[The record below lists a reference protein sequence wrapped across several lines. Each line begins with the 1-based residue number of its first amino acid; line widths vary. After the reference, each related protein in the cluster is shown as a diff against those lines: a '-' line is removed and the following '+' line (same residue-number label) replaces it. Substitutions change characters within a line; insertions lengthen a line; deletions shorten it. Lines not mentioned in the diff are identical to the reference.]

1 MSKKML
7 IAGACAMALLLLVGC
22 QADKKTADEKATES
36 TTSSFSAS
44 NEDTT
49 GTEEVTDEAIK
60 DDTEEV
66 INEVNSEGTEIV
78 EKVAEVQEKCG
89 NVSDDVEKE
98 QTDNPKST
106 GSTNHKSTGSTESK
120 QSGSTG
126 KSESYA
132 EPESTKQTA
141 THISTERET
150 PQPTTES
157 SKDTEAPKPTEQPK
171 PSIDIDGQI
180 TFAKEYATS
189 IGLTLDSTATDC
201 WDNPI
206 TVNAGK
212 ANVKGD
218 IKSRLNRYKNTEGFT
233 SVWVWAVKI
242 SDTEYELY
250 IGYA

>member
-7 IAGACAMALLLLVGC
+7 IAGACVMALLLLVGC

-44 NEDTT
+44 SEDTAET
-49 GTEEVTDEAIK
+49 EEATEEVAK

-66 INEVNSEGTEIV
+66 INEVNSKGTEIV

-98 QTDNPKST
+98 KTDIPKST
-106 GSTNHKSTGSTESK
+106 GSTQSK
-120 QSGSTG
+120 QSGSTE

-141 THISTERET
+141 TSQSTERET
-150 PQPTTES
+150 PQPTTEIP
-157 SKDTEAPKPTEQPK
+157 KDTEAPKPTEQPK

-180 TFAKEYATS
+180 NFAKEYAAS

-212 ANVKGD
+212 ADVKGD

>member
-1 MSKKML
+1 MSKKTL

-22 QADKKTADEKATES
+22 QADKKTADEKVTES

-44 NEDTT
+44 SEDTAT
-49 GTEEVTDEAIK
+49 ETEEATKE
-60 DDTEEV
+60 DTEEV
-66 INEVNSEGTEIV
+66 INEVNSKGTEIV

-89 NVSDDVEKE
+89 NMSDDVEKQ
-98 QTDNPKST
+98 QTD
-106 GSTNHKSTGSTESK
+106 NHKSTGST
-120 QSGSTG
+120 QSNQSV
-126 KSESYA
+126 SYA

-141 THISTERET
+141 THISTEKET

-180 TFAKEYATS
+180 SFAKEYATS
-189 IGLTLDSTATDC
+189 IGLMLDSTATDC

-212 ANVKGD
+212 ADVKGD

>member
-7 IAGACAMALLLLVGC
+7 IAGACVMALLLLVGC
-22 QADKKTADEKATES
+22 QADKKTADEKVTES

-44 NEDTT
+44 SEDTAT
-49 GTEEVTDEAIK
+49 ETEEATK

-66 INEVNSEGTEIV
+66 INELNSEGTEIV

-89 NVSDDVEKE
+89 NMSDDVEKQ
-98 QTDNPKST
+98 QTD
-106 GSTNHKSTGSTESK
+106 NHKSTGST
-120 QSGSTG
+120 QSNQSV
-126 KSESYA
+126 SYA

-141 THISTERET
+141 THISTEKET

-157 SKDTEAPKPTEQPK
+157 PKDAEVPKPTEQPK

-180 TFAKEYATS
+180 SFAKEYATS

-212 ANVKGD
+212 ADVKGD

>member
-7 IAGACAMALLLLVGC
+7 IAGTCVMALLLLVGC
-22 QADKKTADEKATES
+22 QADKKSVDEKPTES

-44 NEDTT
+44 SKDTA
-49 GTEEVTDEAIK
+49 TEIEEATK
-60 DDTEEV
+60 EDTEEV
-66 INEVNSEGTEIV
+66 INGLNSEGTEIV

-98 QTDNPKST
+98 QTDNQKST
-106 GSTNHKSTGSTESK
+106 GST
-120 QSGSTG
+120 QSNQSV
-126 KSESYA
+126 SYT

-141 THISTERET
+141 THISTEKET

-180 TFAKEYATS
+180 SFAKEYATS

-212 ANVKGD
+212 SDVKGD

>member
-7 IAGACAMALLLLVGC
+7 IAGVCVMALLLLVGC
-22 QADKKTADEKATES
+22 QADKKSADDKATES
-36 TTSSFSAS
+36 ATSPFSAS
-44 NEDTT
+44 SEDTAT
-49 GTEEVTDEAIK
+49 ETEEAIEEEA
-60 DDTEEV
+60 DGV
-66 INEVNSEGTEIV
+66 INEVNSKDTEIV
-78 EKVAEVQEKCG
+78 EKVAEAEENCG
-89 NVSDDVEKE
+89 NVSDNVEKG
-98 QTDNPKST
+98 QTKKST
-106 GSTNHKSTGSTESK
+106 GSAEGK

-126 KSESYA
+126 QSENSDQSLSQSVSPKSTEQS
-132 EPESTKQTA
+132 A
-141 THISTERET
+141 THISTEQET
-150 PQPTTES
+150 PQPTASKQTE
-157 SKDTEAPKPTEQPK
+157 ELKPN
-171 PSIDIDGQI
+171 IDIDAQVSY
-180 TFAKEYATS
+180 AKSYAES

-212 ANVKGD
+212 ADVKGD

>member
-7 IAGACAMALLLLVGC
+7 IAGVCVMALLLLVGC
-22 QADKKTADEKATES
+22 QADKKSADEKATES
-36 TTSSFSAS
+36 ATSSFSAS
-44 NEDTT
+44 SEDTAT
-49 GTEEVTDEAIK
+49 ETEE
-60 DDTEEV
+60 DTEEV
-66 INEVNSEGTEIV
+66 INEANSKDTEIV
-78 EKVAEVQEKCG
+78 EKVAEAEEKCG

-98 QTDNPKST
+98 KTDTPKST
-106 GSTNHKSTGSTESK
+106 GSP
-120 QSGSTG
+120 QSNQSI
-126 KSESYA
+126 SYA

-141 THISTERET
+141 TSKSTEKET

-157 SKDTEAPKPTEQPK
+157 HKDTEAPKPTEQPK

-180 TFAKEYATS
+180 SFAKEYATS

-212 ANVKGD
+212 ADVKGD

>member
-7 IAGACAMALLLLVGC
+7 IAGACVMALLLLVGC

-44 NEDTT
+44 REDTAAE
-49 GTEEVTDEAIK
+49 TEEATK

-66 INEVNSEGTEIV
+66 IKEVNSKETEIV

-89 NVSDDVEKE
+89 NMSDDVEKE

-106 GSTNHKSTGSTESK
+106 GSI
-120 QSGSTG
+120 QSNQSV
-126 KSESYA
+126 SYT

-141 THISTERET
+141 TSESTEKET

-180 TFAKEYATS
+180 SFAKEYATS

-212 ANVKGD
+212 ADVKGD

>member
-7 IAGACAMALLLLVGC
+7 IAGACVMALLLLVGC
-22 QADKKTADEKATES
+22 QADKKTADEKVTES

-44 NEDTT
+44 SEDTAT
-49 GTEEVTDEAIK
+49 ETEEATK

-66 INEVNSEGTEIV
+66 INELNSEGTEIV

-89 NVSDDVEKE
+89 NMSDDVEKE

-106 GSTNHKSTGSTESK
+106 GSI
-120 QSGSTG
+120 QSNQSV
-126 KSESYA
+126 SYT

-141 THISTERET
+141 TSESTEKET

-180 TFAKEYATS
+180 SFAKEYATS

-212 ANVKGD
+212 ADVKGD

>member
-7 IAGACAMALLLLVGC
+7 IAGACVMALLLLDGC
-22 QADKKTADEKATES
+22 QADKKTADEKVTES

-44 NEDTT
+44 SEDTAT
-49 GTEEVTDEAIK
+49 ETEEATK

-66 INEVNSEGTEIV
+66 INELNSKGTEIV

-98 QTDNPKST
+98 QTDNQKST
-106 GSTNHKSTGSTESK
+106 GST
-120 QSGSTG
+120 QSNQSV
-126 KSESYA
+126 SYA

-141 THISTERET
+141 THISTEKET

-180 TFAKEYATS
+180 SFAKEYATS

-212 ANVKGD
+212 ADVKGD

>member
-7 IAGACAMALLLLVGC
+7 IAGACVMALLLLVGC

-44 NEDTT
+44 REDTAAE
-49 GTEEVTDEAIK
+49 TEEATK

-66 INEVNSEGTEIV
+66 IKEVNSKETEIV

-89 NVSDDVEKE
+89 NMSDDVKKQ
-98 QTDNPKST
+98 QTD
-106 GSTNHKSTGSTESK
+106 NHKSTGST
-120 QSGSTG
+120 QSNQSV
-126 KSESYA
+126 SYA

-141 THISTERET
+141 THISTEKET

-157 SKDTEAPKPTEQPK
+157 PKDTEAPKPTEQPK

-180 TFAKEYATS
+180 SFAKEYATS

-212 ANVKGD
+212 SDVKGD

>member
-1 MSKKML
+1 
-7 IAGACAMALLLLVGC
+7 MALLLLVGC
-22 QADKKTADEKATES
+22 QADKKSADEKATES

-44 NEDTT
+44 REDTAAE
-49 GTEEVTDEAIK
+49 TEEATKE
-60 DDTEEV
+60 DTEEV
-66 INEVNSEGTEIV
+66 INEVNSKGTEIV

-98 QTDNPKST
+98 QTDNQKST
-106 GSTNHKSTGSTESK
+106 GST
-120 QSGSTG
+120 QSNQSV
-126 KSESYA
+126 SYT

-141 THISTERET
+141 THISTEKET

-180 TFAKEYATS
+180 SFAKEYATS
-189 IGLTLDSTATDC
+189 IGLTLDSTATVC

-212 ANVKGD
+212 SDVKGD
-218 IKSRLNRYKNTEGFT
+218 IKSRLNRYKNIEGFT

>member
-7 IAGACAMALLLLVGC
+7 LAGACVMALLLLVGC
-22 QADKKTADEKATES
+22 HADKKSADEKATES
-36 TTSSFSAS
+36 ATSSFSAS
-44 NEDTT
+44 SEDTAT
-49 GTEEVTDEAIK
+49 ETEEATDEAATE
-60 DDTEEV
+60 DTEGV
-66 INEVNSEGTEIV
+66 INEVNSKDAEIV
-78 EKVAEVQEKCG
+78 EKVAEAEENCG
-89 NVSDDVEKE
+89 NVSDNVEKG
-98 QTDNPKST
+98 QTEKST
-106 GSTNHKSTGSTESK
+106 GSAENK
-120 QSGSTG
+120 QSD
-126 KSESYA
+126 SYV

-141 THISTERET
+141 THISTEQET
-150 PQPTTES
+150 PQLTTES
-157 SKDTEAPKPTEQPK
+157 PKDTEAPK

-180 TFAKEYATS
+180 SFAKEYASS

-212 ANVKGD
+212 ADVKGD

>member
-7 IAGACAMALLLLVGC
+7 IAGACMMALLLLVGC
-22 QADKKTADEKATES
+22 QADEKAVDEKATGN

-44 NEDTT
+44 SEDTAAE
-49 GTEEVTDEAIK
+49 TEEAATEDTD
-60 DDTEEV
+60 EV
-66 INEVNSEGTEIV
+66 INEVNSKDTEIV
-78 EKVAEVQEKCG
+78 ENVAEGQDNCG
-89 NVSDDVEKE
+89 NVSDDVEKGQIE
-98 QTDNPKST
+98 TPKST
-106 GSTNHKSTGSTESK
+106 GSTQSK
-120 QSGSTG
+120 

-132 EPESTKQTA
+132 EPETTKQSA
-141 THISTERET
+141 TSKSTEKET
-150 PQPTTES
+150 PQPTTAKP
-157 SKDTEAPKPTEQPK
+157 KDTETPKPTKAPK
-171 PSIDIDGQI
+171 PSIDIDSQVS
-180 TFAKEYATS
+180 FAKEYATS

-212 ANVKGD
+212 ADVKGD

>member
-7 IAGACAMALLLLVGC
+7 IAGACMIALLLLVGC
-22 QADKKTADEKATES
+22 QADKKSADEKATES
-36 TTSSFSAS
+36 ATSSFSAS
-44 NEDTT
+44 SEDSATET
-49 GTEEVTDEAIK
+49 EEATEEVATE
-60 DDTEEV
+60 DTEGV
-66 INEVNSEGTEIV
+66 INEVNSKGTEIV
-78 EKVAEVQEKCG
+78 EKVAEAEENCG
-89 NVSDDVEKE
+89 NVSDNVEKR
-98 QTDNPKST
+98 QTEKST
-106 GSTNHKSTGSTESK
+106 GSAESK

-126 KSESYA
+126 KSESYT
-132 EPESTKQTA
+132 EPESTRQSA
-141 THISTERET
+141 TSQSTEKET

-157 SKDTEAPKPTEQPK
+157 PKDTEAPKPTNQPK

-180 TFAKEYATS
+180 SFAKEYATS

-212 ANVKGD
+212 ADVKGD

>member
-7 IAGACAMALLLLVGC
+7 IAGACVMALLLLVGC
-22 QADKKTADEKATES
+22 QADKKSADDKATES
-36 TTSSFSAS
+36 ATSPFSAS
-44 NEDTT
+44 SEDTAT
-49 GTEEVTDEAIK
+49 ETEEATGKVTME
-60 DDTEEV
+60 DTEGV
-66 INEVNSEGTEIV
+66 INEVNSKDTEIV
-78 EKVAEVQEKCG
+78 EKVAEAEEKCG
-89 NVSDDVEKE
+89 NVSDNVKKG
-98 QTDNPKST
+98 QTQKST
-106 GSTNHKSTGSTESK
+106 GNAESK
-120 QSGSTG
+120 QSDS
-126 KSESYA
+126 KAES
-132 EPESTKQTA
+132 ESTKQTA
-141 THISTERET
+141 TSKSTERET

-157 SKDTEAPKPTEQPK
+157 PKDTEAPKPTEQPK

-180 TFAKEYATS
+180 SFAKEYASS

-212 ANVKGD
+212 ADVKGD

-233 SVWVWAVKI
+233 SIWVWAVKI

>member
-7 IAGACAMALLLLVGC
+7 IAGACVMALLLLVGC
-22 QADKKTADEKATES
+22 QADKKSADEKVTES

-44 NEDTT
+44 SKDTAT
-49 GTEEVTDEAIK
+49 ETEEATK
-60 DDTEEV
+60 DDTEEA
-66 INEVNSEGTEIV
+66 INEVNSKGTEIV
-78 EKVAEVQEKCG
+78 EKVADVQEKCG
-89 NVSDDVEKE
+89 NMSDDVEKE

-106 GSTNHKSTGSTESK
+106 GSTQSR

-126 KSESYA
+126 QSVSYS

-141 THISTERET
+141 THISTEKET

-157 SKDTEAPKPTEQPK
+157 SKDTEVPKPTEQPK

-180 TFAKEYATS
+180 SFAKEYATS

-212 ANVKGD
+212 ADVKGD

>member
-7 IAGACAMALLLLVGC
+7 IAGACVMALLLLVGC
-22 QADKKTADEKATES
+22 QADMKTADEKATES

-44 NEDTT
+44 REDTAAE
-49 GTEEVTDEAIK
+49 TEEATK

-66 INEVNSEGTEIV
+66 IKEVNSKETEIV
-78 EKVAEVQEKCG
+78 EKVADVQEKCG
-89 NVSDDVEKE
+89 NMSDDVEKE
-98 QTDNPKST
+98 QTDNQKST
-106 GSTNHKSTGSTESK
+106 GSTQSK
-120 QSGSTG
+120 QSGSYT
-126 KSESYA
+126 
-132 EPESTKQTA
+132 EPESTQQSA
-141 THISTERET
+141 TSESTEKET

-157 SKDTEAPKPTEQPK
+157 PMDAEAPKPTEQPK

-180 TFAKEYATS
+180 SFAKEYATS

-212 ANVKGD
+212 SDVKSD

>member
-1 MSKKML
+1 
-7 IAGACAMALLLLVGC
+7 MALLLLVGC
-22 QADKKTADEKATES
+22 QADKKSADEKATES

-44 NEDTT
+44 SEDIAAE
-49 GTEEVTDEAIK
+49 TEE
-60 DDTEEV
+60 DTEEV
-66 INEVNSEGTEIV
+66 INEANSKDTEIV
-78 EKVAEVQEKCG
+78 EKVAEAEEKCG
-89 NVSDDVEKE
+89 NVSDNVEKE
-98 QTDNPKST
+98 KTDTPKST
-106 GSTNHKSTGSTESK
+106 GST
-120 QSGSTG
+120 QSNQSI
-126 KSESYA
+126 SYA

-141 THISTERET
+141 TSKSKEQET

-157 SKDTEAPKPTEQPK
+157 HKDTEAPKPTEQPK
-171 PSIDIDGQI
+171 PSIDIEGQI
-180 TFAKEYATS
+180 SFVKEYATS
-189 IGLTLDSTATDC
+189 IGLMLDSTATDC

-212 ANVKGD
+212 ADVKGD

>member
-7 IAGACAMALLLLVGC
+7 IAGACVMALLLLVGC
-22 QADKKTADEKATES
+22 QADKKTEDEKATES
-36 TTSSFSAS
+36 ITSSFSAS
-44 NEDTT
+44 SKDTT
-49 GTEEVTDEAIK
+49 GTEEVTDEATK
-60 DDTEEV
+60 EDTEEV
-66 INEVNSEGTEIV
+66 INEVNSKGTEIV

-98 QTDNPKST
+98 QTDNQKST
-106 GSTNHKSTGSTESK
+106 GSTQS
-120 QSGSTG
+120 QRSGSTG
-126 KSESYA
+126 QFENSGQSLSQSVSKK
-132 EPESTKQTA
+132 STKQTA
-141 THISTERET
+141 TYISTEKET

-157 SKDTEAPKPTEQPK
+157 PRDTEAPKPTEQPK

-180 TFAKEYATS
+180 SFAKEYATS

-212 ANVKGD
+212 ADVKGD

-233 SVWVWAVKI
+233 SVWVWVVKI

>member
-1 MSKKML
+1 
-7 IAGACAMALLLLVGC
+7 MALLLFVGC
-22 QADKKTADEKATES
+22 QADEKAADEKATES

-44 NEDTT
+44 SENIAAE
-49 GTEEVTDEAIK
+49 
-60 DDTEEV
+60 TEEV
-66 INEVNSEGTEIV
+66 INEVNSKDTEIV
-78 EKVAEVQEKCG
+78 ENVAEGQDNCG
-89 NVSDDVEKE
+89 NVSDDVEKGHIE
-98 QTDNPKST
+98 TPTST
-106 GSTNHKSTGSTESK
+106 GSTQSK
-120 QSGSTG
+120 

-132 EPESTKQTA
+132 EPETTKQSA
-141 THISTERET
+141 TSKSTEKET
-150 PQPTTES
+150 PQLTTAKP
-157 SKDTEAPKPTEQPK
+157 KDTETPKPTEEPK
-171 PSIDIDGQI
+171 PSIDIDSQVS
-180 TFAKEYATS
+180 FAKSYAAS

-212 ANVKGD
+212 ADVKGD

>member
-7 IAGACAMALLLLVGC
+7 IAVACVMTLLLIVGC
-22 QADKKTADEKATES
+22 QADKKAVDEKATES

-44 NEDTT
+44 SEDTVAET
-49 GTEEVTDEAIK
+49 N
-60 DDTEEV
+60 EV
-66 INEVNSEGTEIV
+66 INEVNSKDTEIV
-78 EKVAEVQEKCG
+78 ENVAEGQDNCG
-89 NVSDDVEKE
+89 NVSDDVEKGHIE
-98 QTDNPKST
+98 TPTST
-106 GSTNHKSTGSTESK
+106 GSTQSK
-120 QSGSTG
+120 

-132 EPESTKQTA
+132 EPETTKQSA
-141 THISTERET
+141 TSKSTEKET
-150 PQPTTES
+150 PQLTTAKP
-157 SKDTEAPKPTEQPK
+157 KDTETPKPTEEPK
-171 PSIDIDGQI
+171 PSIDIDSQVS
-180 TFAKEYATS
+180 FAKEYATS

-212 ANVKGD
+212 ADVKGD

>member
-7 IAGACAMALLLLVGC
+7 IAGACVMALLLLVGC

-44 NEDTT
+44 SEDTAET
-49 GTEEVTDEAIK
+49 EEATEEVAK

-66 INEVNSEGTEIV
+66 INEVNSKGTEIV

-89 NVSDDVEKE
+89 NVLDDVEKE
-98 QTDNPKST
+98 KTDIPKST
-106 GSTNHKSTGSTESK
+106 GSTQSK
-120 QSGSTG
+120 QSGSTE

-132 EPESTKQTA
+132 GPESTKQTA
-141 THISTERET
+141 TSQSTERET

-157 SKDTEAPKPTEQPK
+157 PKDTEAPKPTEQPK

-180 TFAKEYATS
+180 NFAKEYASS
-189 IGLTLDSTATDC
+189 IGLTLDSTAKDC

-212 ANVKGD
+212 ADVKGD

-242 SDTEYELY
+242 SDMEYELY

>member
-7 IAGACAMALLLLVGC
+7 IAGACVMALLILASC
-22 QADKKTADEKATES
+22 QADKKSADEKPTES

-44 NEDTT
+44 SEDTAK
-49 GTEEVTDEAIK
+49 TEEASK

-66 INEVNSEGTEIV
+66 INEMNSEGTEIV
-78 EKVAEVQEKCG
+78 EKVAEVEEKCG

-98 QTDNPKST
+98 QTDNQKST
-106 GSTNHKSTGSTESK
+106 GSTQS
-120 QSGSTG
+120 QRSGSTG
-126 KSESYA
+126 QFENSGQSLSQSVSKK
-132 EPESTKQTA
+132 STKQTA
-141 THISTERET
+141 TSQNTEKET

-157 SKDTEAPKPTEQPK
+157 PKDTEAPKPTEQPK

-180 TFAKEYATS
+180 SFAKEYATS

-206 TVNAGK
+206 TVNVGK
-212 ANVKGD
+212 ADVKGD

-233 SVWVWAVKI
+233 SVWVWVVKI

>member
-1 MSKKML
+1 MIMSKKML
-7 IAGACAMALLLLVGC
+7 IAGACVMALLLLVGC
-22 QADKKTADEKATES
+22 QADKESAEKVTES

-44 NEDTT
+44 IEDTAT
-49 GTEEVTDEAIK
+49 ETEEAKDEVATE
-60 DDTEEV
+60 DTEEV
-66 INEVNSEGTEIV
+66 INEVNSKDTEIV
-78 EKVAEVQEKCG
+78 EKVAEAEEKCG
-89 NVSDDVEKE
+89 NVSDNVKKG
-98 QTDNPKST
+98 QTKKST
-106 GSTNHKSTGSTESK
+106 GNAESK
-120 QSGSTG
+120 QSDS
-126 KSESYA
+126 KAES
-132 EPESTKQTA
+132 ESTKQTA
-141 THISTERET
+141 TSKSTERET

-157 SKDTEAPKPTEQPK
+157 PKDTEAPKPTEQPK

-180 TFAKEYATS
+180 SFAKEYASS

-212 ANVKGD
+212 ADVKGD

-233 SVWVWAVKI
+233 SIWVWAVKI

>member
-7 IAGACAMALLLLVGC
+7 IARACVMALLLLVGC
-22 QADKKTADEKATES
+22 QADKKSADEKATES

-44 NEDTT
+44 SKDTAE
-49 GTEEVTDEAIK
+49 TEEATDEVTK

-66 INEVNSEGTEIV
+66 INEVNSKDTEIV

-89 NVSDDVEKE
+89 NVSDDVVKE
-98 QTDNPKST
+98 QTDNA
-106 GSTNHKSTGSTESK
+106 KSTGSTESK

-126 KSESYA
+126 KYESYA

-141 THISTERET
+141 THISTEKET

-180 TFAKEYATS
+180 SFAKEYATS
-189 IGLTLDSTATDC
+189 IGLTLDSTATVC

-212 ANVKGD
+212 SDVKGD
-218 IKSRLNRYKNTEGFT
+218 IKSRLNRYRNTEGFT

>member
-7 IAGACAMALLLLVGC
+7 IAGACVMALLLLVGC
-22 QADKKTADEKATES
+22 QADKKTADEKVTES

-44 NEDTT
+44 SEDTAT
-49 GTEEVTDEAIK
+49 ETEEATK

-66 INEVNSEGTEIV
+66 INELNSEGTEIV

-89 NVSDDVEKE
+89 NMSDDVEKQ
-98 QTDNPKST
+98 QTD
-106 GSTNHKSTGSTESK
+106 NHKSTGST
-120 QSGSTG
+120 QSNQSV
-126 KSESYA
+126 SYA

-141 THISTERET
+141 THISTEKET

-180 TFAKEYATS
+180 SFAKEYATS
-189 IGLTLDSTATDC
+189 IGLMLDSTATDC

-212 ANVKGD
+212 ADVKGD

>member
-7 IAGACAMALLLLVGC
+7 IAGACVMALLLLVGC

-44 NEDTT
+44 SKDTAT
-49 GTEEVTDEAIK
+49 ETEEATKE
-60 DDTEEV
+60 DTEEA
-66 INEVNSEGTEIV
+66 INEVNSKGTEIV

-89 NVSDDVEKE
+89 NMSDDVEKE

-106 GSTNHKSTGSTESK
+106 GSI
-120 QSGSTG
+120 QSNQSV
-126 KSESYA
+126 SYT

-141 THISTERET
+141 THISTEKET

-180 TFAKEYATS
+180 SFAKEYATS

-212 ANVKGD
+212 ADVKGD

>member
-7 IAGACAMALLLLVGC
+7 IAGACVMALLLLVGC
-22 QADKKTADEKATES
+22 QADKKTADEKVTES

-44 NEDTT
+44 SEDTAT
-49 GTEEVTDEAIK
+49 ETEEATK

-66 INEVNSEGTEIV
+66 INELNSEGTEIV

-89 NVSDDVEKE
+89 NMSDDVEKQ
-98 QTDNPKST
+98 QTD
-106 GSTNHKSTGSTESK
+106 NHKSTGST
-120 QSGSTG
+120 QSNQSV
-126 KSESYA
+126 SCA

-141 THISTERET
+141 THISTEKET

-180 TFAKEYATS
+180 SFAKEYATS

-212 ANVKGD
+212 ADVKGD

>member
-1 MSKKML
+1 
-7 IAGACAMALLLLVGC
+7 MALLLLAGC

-44 NEDTT
+44 SKDTAT
-49 GTEEVTDEAIK
+49 ETEEATEEVSM
-60 DDTEEV
+60 DDTEKV
-66 INEVNSEGTEIV
+66 INGVNSKGSEIV

-98 QTDNPKST
+98 QTDNQKST
-106 GSTNHKSTGSTESK
+106 GNTQSK
-120 QSGSTG
+120 QS
-126 KSESYA
+126 ESFA

-141 THISTERET
+141 TSESTEKET

-157 SKDTEAPKPTEQPK
+157 PRDAEAPKPTEQPK

-180 TFAKEYATS
+180 SFAKEYATS

-212 ANVKGD
+212 ADVKGD

>member
-7 IAGACAMALLLLVGC
+7 IAGACVMALLLLVGC

-44 NEDTT
+44 SEDTAT
-49 GTEEVTDEAIK
+49 ETEEATK

-66 INEVNSEGTEIV
+66 INELNSEGTEIV

-89 NVSDDVEKE
+89 NMSDDVEKE

-106 GSTNHKSTGSTESK
+106 GSI
-120 QSGSTG
+120 QSNQSV
-126 KSESYA
+126 SYT

-141 THISTERET
+141 TSESTEKET

-157 SKDTEAPKPTEQPK
+157 PRDAEVPKPTEQPK

-180 TFAKEYATS
+180 SFAKEYATS

-212 ANVKGD
+212 ADVKGD
-218 IKSRLNRYKNTEGFT
+218 IKSRLNRYKNIEGFT

>member
-1 MSKKML
+1 
-7 IAGACAMALLLLVGC
+7 MALLLLAGC
-22 QADKKTADEKATES
+22 QADKKTADEKATENS
-36 TTSSFSAS
+36 TSSFSAS
-44 NEDTT
+44 SEDTT
-49 GTEEVTDEAIK
+49 ETEETTK
-60 DDTEEV
+60 DDTEGV
-66 INEVNSEGTEIV
+66 INEENSKGTEIV
-78 EKVAEVQEKCG
+78 EKVAEGQGECG

-98 QTDNPKST
+98 KTDNPKST
-106 GSTNHKSTGSTESK
+106 GSAQSK

-126 KSESYA
+126 QSISYA
-132 EPESTKQTA
+132 EPESTKQTT
-141 THISTERET
+141 THIRTEKET

-157 SKDTEAPKPTEQPK
+157 PKDTESPKPTEQPK

-180 TFAKEYATS
+180 SFAKEYASS

-212 ANVKGD
+212 ADVKGD

-233 SVWVWAVKI
+233 SVWVWAMKI

>member
-7 IAGACAMALLLLVGC
+7 IAGACVMALLLLVGC
-22 QADKKTADEKATES
+22 QADKKTADEKVTES

-44 NEDTT
+44 SEDTAT
-49 GTEEVTDEAIK
+49 ETEEATK

-66 INEVNSEGTEIV
+66 INELNSEGTEIV

-89 NVSDDVEKE
+89 NMSDDVEKQ
-98 QTDNPKST
+98 QTD
-106 GSTNHKSTGSTESK
+106 NHKSTGST
-120 QSGSTG
+120 QSNQSV
-126 KSESYA
+126 SYA

-141 THISTERET
+141 THISTEKET

-157 SKDTEAPKPTEQPK
+157 PKDTEAPKSTEQPK

-180 TFAKEYATS
+180 SFAKEYATS

-212 ANVKGD
+212 ADVKGD